1 MKYLFLL
8 FPAFAP
14 FWAFSQD
21 KNLVVIGKVDSIH
34 SNILGEN
41 RNILVHV
48 PDGGDGLY
56 SKKRYPVVYVLD
68 GESHFNSVT
77 GMIQQLSAVNGN
89 SVVPQMIIVGIRNTQ
104 RKRDMT
110 PTRIVDDLP
119 FMDSAYSRNTGGGNA
134 FLSFIEKELIPHI
147 DSLYPTA
154 PYKMLIGHSF
164 GGLVVMNA
172 LNTRPKLFNSYICID
187 PSMWYDHM
195 NFLKTTKTAF
205 SAQQYVGVSLYLGIA
220 NTMSET
226 MRFATVS
233 ADTSVASKHIRSI
246 ISLDKHIKA
255 TPQNGLRYKSK
266 FYSDDTH
273 SSAPFITEYDGL
285 RFIFDAFQMKLTE
298 PDLESNSP
306 KLADKI
312 VKHYAN
318 VSKQMGYK
326 VLPPEEMVNSM
337 GYEAM
342 QRRHLVTAGSLFKL
356 NTINYPTSWNVF
368 DSYGDYLSAQNDK
381 AGAIAQFEKSLTM
394 EENEDTRKKL
404 DDLRSKN

>member
-1 MKYLFLL
+1 MRSFFFLL
-8 FPAFAP
+8 LLIAP
-14 FWAFSQD
+14 YFAFSQD
-21 KNLVVIGKVDSIH
+21 KNWVVIGKIDSIH
-34 SNILGEN
+34 STILGES

-48 PDGGDGLY
+48 PNGGDGLY
-56 SKKRYPVVYVLD
+56 SKKRYPVAYVLD
-68 GESHFNSVT
+68 GEAHFNSVV
-77 GMIQQLSAVNGN
+77 GMIQQLSSVNGN
-89 SVVPQMIIVGIRNTQ
+89 TAVPEMIIVGIRNTQ
-104 RKRDMT
+104 RRRDMT

-195 NFLKTTKTAF
+195 NFLKTTKKAF
-205 SAQQYVGVSLYLGIA
+205 SSQQYSGVSLYLGIA

-233 ADTSVASKHIRSI
+233 ADTSSDSKHIRSI

-255 TPQNGLRYKSK
+255 NPQNGLRYKSK

-273 SSAPFITEYDGL
+273 SSAPLITEYDGL
-285 RFIFDAFQMKLTE
+285 RFIFNSFQMKLTA
-298 PDLESNSP
+298 PDLESNTTRLP
-306 KLADKI
+306 DKI

-342 QRRHLVTAGSLFKL
+342 QRRHFITAERLFKM
-356 NTINYPTSWNVF
+356 NTVNYPTSWNVF
-368 DSYGDYLSAQNDK
+368 DSYGDFLSAQNDK

-394 EENEDTRKKL
+394 EENEETRKKL
-404 DDLRSKN
+404 EDLRDKN